1 MMKAQE
7 LRSKS
12 KSELK
17 DLLLSLLQEQFQM
30 RMRKGTTENQNP
42 KTHLFLNA
50 RKDIARIKTILKQAE
65 QSN

>member
-1 MMKAQE
+1 MKAQE

-12 KSELK
+12 KSELN

-42 KTHLFLNA
+42 KTHLFLNV
-50 RKDIARIKTILKQAE
+50 RKDIARIKTILRQAE
-65 QSN
+65 QSK